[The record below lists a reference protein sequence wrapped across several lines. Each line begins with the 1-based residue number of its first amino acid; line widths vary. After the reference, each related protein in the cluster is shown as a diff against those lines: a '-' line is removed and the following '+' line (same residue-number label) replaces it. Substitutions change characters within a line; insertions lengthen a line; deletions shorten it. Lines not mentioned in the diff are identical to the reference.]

1 MESTLNVQVTVESI
15 TVKDL
20 EDGKIY
26 LPIVSVPSQSEKI
39 EFVFTYDKTTKDI
52 KPIDQ
57 VTVPAVIK
65 PVFFEKETTKFN
77 EVVIVSNDVVLV
89 SEEQPDLPLVLD
101 EIDVV
106 YGQPLSEN
114 IKTVKVIESK
124 TTVEFQVT
132 VEINGKSN
140 QIVVVK
146 QGPKITIEGIK
157 EIKPT
162 VTSGEETTGQEGG
175 ETPTGEGK
183 PINPDGETGTVV
195 TDAIENSQVPELKDV
210 KVIAITAEENLLN
223 TVYTA
228 EIITKEGKPKVV
240 TVSVDGEGNA
250 EIVHVTTP
258 TSEHGQIQ
266 PVEESTTVT
275 ETDGNTGETSVVK
288 TGEEQV
294 EHELVDCQPVIERKL
309 PEVR

>member
-1 MESTLNVQVTVESI
+1 MHVIPKPIIKIAEKKFPEIAQIIKNMESTLNVQVTVESI

-26 LPIVSVPSQSEKI
+26 LPIVSVPSQPEKI

-114 IKTVKVIESK
+114 IKTVKVVESK

-132 VEINGKSN
+132 TEINGKPN

-195 TDAIENSQVPELKDV
+195 TDAIENS
-210 KVIAITAEENLLN
+210 
-223 TVYTA
+223 
-228 EIITKEGKPKVV
+228 
-240 TVSVDGEGNA
+240 
-250 EIVHVTTP
+250 
-258 TSEHGQIQ
+258 
-266 PVEESTTVT
+266 
-275 ETDGNTGETSVVK
+275 
-288 TGEEQV
+288 
-294 EHELVDCQPVIERKL
+294 
-309 PEVR
+309 